1 MEFFDDPEESKLR
14 LMQEYLRIWAW
25 SQKERRRTGVNVLY
39 PLMMSVRRI
48 EKSEENVRRGLV
60 LGQQVPVSRVE
71 RQQIAMKVDKIMS
84 NSELWR
90 GHYRDKEVLAMFY
103 LDSSTNSRGCNEH
116 ERIFAKR
123 LCLSRW
129 QVKPILRPSLLF
141 FFEALFGLTE

>member
-60 LGQQVPVSRVE
+60 LGQRIPVSSMGKH
-71 RQQIAMKVDKIMS
+71 QIAVKVDKIM
-84 NSELWR
+84 NDPEQWR
-90 GHYRDKEVLAMFY
+90 GHYRDKEILAKFY
-103 LDSSTNSRGCNEH
+103 LDKTANPLGGNESVKAA
-116 ERIFAKR
+116 AKQLR
-123 LCLSRW
+123 MPRW
-129 QVKPILRPSLLF
+129 QVKNALRTALLYF
-141 FFEALFGLTE
+141 ANLYGDEK